1 MDDARARCLTL
12 YPVIHRDIQPC
23 NIVVSGG
30 AMDDDLW
37 WSDDLDVD
45 GKVSN
50 MARRTRIKL
59 VDFGFARAL
68 CPKDVDADVGLRKIS
83 DERRWSAVDAASFE
97 GGDLGEGVF
106 VGSHPSC
113 CSIDQ
118 ALEDTTS
125 HGGLKGGRSG
135 GSNADDSISRRSV
148 LDLSEFFFSISSR
161 RPILH
166 PPPRPFVPPS
176 LEGNY
181 T

>member
-1 MDDARARCLTL
+1 
-12 YPVIHRDIQPC
+12 
-23 NIVVSGG
+23 
-30 AMDDDLW
+30 MDDDLW

-148 LDLSEFFFSISSR
+148 LDLSEFFFR
-161 RPILH
+161 FRPGAPFYI